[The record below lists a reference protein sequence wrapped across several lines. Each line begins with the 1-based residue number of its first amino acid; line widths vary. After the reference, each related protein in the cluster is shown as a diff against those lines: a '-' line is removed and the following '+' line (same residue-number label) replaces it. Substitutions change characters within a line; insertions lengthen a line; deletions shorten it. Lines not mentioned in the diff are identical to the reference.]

1 MKKIILPLIML
12 LLITMTACTGGNN
25 VEEPTTTAAFSFL
38 TPEEARILMANNTDC
53 IIIDVSTYTEYEAS
67 HIPGAI
73 CVPFDTIDSTITD
86 KFPNQ
91 DALILIYCRDGSLSR
106 KAARIFI
113 DNGYSKVNDF
123 GGINRWTYETEGS
136 NPETDSTTESPSQST
151 SEEHTTPSTE
161 APTEP
166 PTTPP
171 TNIPTKGPLIVIDA
185 GHQLKSNTDKEP
197 VGPGST
203 ELKTK
208 VSSGTQGVA
217 TGLPEYEL
225 NLQVALKLEAELQS
239 RGYQVLMIRRDNNV
253 NISNAERAA
262 IANEAGAAAFIR
274 IHANGSE
281 NPEVNGAMTI
291 CQTSENPYN
300 GNIYQNSRALSS
312 FVLDS
317 ICASTGCKKQYV
329 WETDTMSGINWC
341 QIPTTIVEMGY
352 MSNPEEDR
360 KMSDPSYQL
369 LIAKGIAN
377 GIDSYINM
385 NSITVPEDSI
395 EKKLSAMTLEE
406 KICQMFVVS
415 PSTFIGKDSLT
426 VADADLQAKIQ
437 SYPVGGFIY
446 FAGNL
451 INPGQTTALLQTTE
465 SYCLNTNGIKPFL
478 CVDEEGG
485 RVARIGSNPN
495 FNVTLI
501 EPMGNITT
509 ANRAYEAGAYIGNY
523 LNELGFNV
531 DFAPDTDVLT
541 NPDNK
546 VINDRSFGSDP
557 NTVSTFAREYSN
569 GLHSENVL
577 STYKHFPG
585 HGATEGDTHEGYA
598 YTNKSYE
605 DLKQSELIPF
615 ANAGKDNIDFVM
627 VSHISVPTILG
638 NNTPCTLS
646 YKMVTECLRNDLGYD
661 GIIITDAMG
670 MGAISQNYTCE
681 ESTLLAIEAGNDII
695 LMPENF
701 DTAYNAVLNAVKSGR
716 ITEDRID
723 QSVKR
728 ILAAKM

>member
-12 LLITMTACTGGNN
+12 LLITMTACTN
-25 VEEPTTTAAFSFL
+25 VNKNEEPTTTAAFSYL
-38 TPEEARILMANNTDC
+38 TPEEARKLIATNTDC
-53 IIIDVSTYTEYEAS
+53 VIIDVSTQEEYDAS

-73 CVPFDTIDSTITD
+73 CVPFDTIDSAIID

-91 DALILIYCRDGSLSR
+91 DTLVLIYCRDGSLSR

-113 DNGYSKVNDF
+113 DNGYSRVNDF
-123 GGINRWTYETEGS
+123 GGINRWTYEIEGS

-151 SEEHTTPSTE
+151 S
-161 APTEP
+161 
-166 PTTPP
+166 
-171 TNIPTKGPLIVIDA
+171 KGPLIVIDA

-225 NLQVALKLEAELQS
+225 NLQVALKLEVELIS
-239 RGYQVLMIRRDNNV
+239 RGYEVLMIRRDNNV
-253 NISNAERAA
+253 NLSNAERAA

-291 CQTSENPYN
+291 CQTSGNPYN
-300 GNIYQNSRALSS
+300 GDLYHNSHALSS

-317 ICASTGCKKQYV
+317 LCESTGCKMQYV

-360 KMSDPSYQL
+360 KMSDPSYQQ

-377 GIDSYINM
+377 GIDTYISM
-385 NSITVPEDSI
+385 DSI
-395 EKKLSAMTLEE
+395 IIPIDPVEQKLSTMTLEE

-415 PSTFIGKDSLT
+415 PSSFIGKSSLIT
-426 VADADLQAKIQ
+426 ADGDLEAKIK
-437 SYPVGGFIY
+437 SYPVGGFIF
-446 FAGNL
+446 FADNL
-451 INPGQTTALLQTTE
+451 INPTQTKTFLQTMETF
-465 SYCLNTNGIKPFL
+465 CVNTNGIKPFL

-485 RVARIGSNPN
+485 RVARIGNNPN
-495 FNVTLI
+495 FNVTPV
-501 EPMGNITT
+501 EPMGTITT
-509 ANRAYEAGAYIGNY
+509 VERAFAAGSYIGSY
-523 LNELGFNV
+523 LYNLGFNV
-531 DFAPDTDVLT
+531 DFAPDTDVIT
-541 NPDNK
+541 NSTNT
-546 VINDRSFGSDP
+546 VIGDRSFGTDP
-557 NTVSTFAREYSN
+557 YTVSALAKNYSD
-569 GLHSENVL
+569 GLHTNNIL

-598 YTNKSYE
+598 YTNKSYDE
-605 DLKQSELIPF
+605 LLKNELIPF
-615 ANAGKDNIDFVM
+615 SNAAKDNIDFVM
-627 VSHISVPTILG
+627 VSHISVPTILN

-646 YKMVTECLRNDLGYD
+646 YKMVTECLRKELGYN
-661 GIIITDAMG
+661 GIIITDAMN
-670 MGAISQNYTCE
+670 MGAIVSNYSCE
-681 ESTLLAIEAGNDII
+681 EATILAIEAGNDII

-701 DTAYNAVLNAVKSGR
+701 DIAYNAVLNAVKDGR
-716 ITEDRID
+716 LTTQRID
-723 QSVKR
+723 ESVKR
-728 ILAAKM
+728 ILAAKCS